1 MGLTISIF
9 HADSDQSAEEIL
21 LDENKEA
28 KGHDFYM
35 VGGFDVSPNHELLAY
50 GVDLTGN
57 EKFTLHVKQ
66 ISTGKNVLSK
76 PIPDTDGSFAW
87 STDNKTLFYITKD
100 ALDRPYKVWRH
111 LIGTD
116 PSDDVL
122 VYHET
127 DEAFYLGIGLSRSEK
142 YIYIHS
148 GNFSSFIIFFYDL
161 HISASS

>member
-1 MGLTISIF
+1 MWAVQHGLKRIKIS
-9 HADSDQSAEEIL
+9 HAGSDHSAEEIL

-28 KGHDFYM
+28 EGHEFYM

-57 EKFTLHVKQ
+57 EKFTLYVKQ

-100 ALDRPYKVWRH
+100 SLDRPYKVWRH

-116 PSDDVL
+116 PSEDVL

-148 GNFSSFIIFFYDL
+148 GDFFTFS
-161 HISASS
+161 